1 MPPKGSIDK
10 KIPIRKYHKI
20 PFLDRPLQSI
30 LRFMQENRYM
40 NEQSKI
46 STNTEKESAPLL
58 EDIENGMYYTI
69 RNKYPYDP
77 LSMKQM
83 EIYGHTFSKESNADA
98 LHKISPIHISQ
109 PCGLPKIN
117 YQAVDV
123 PHTQSV
129 YSGPIGPLSFL
140 RNTVPQP
147 PDPTFMDFLN
157 KI

>member
-1 MPPKGSIDK
+1 MPPKGSIVK
-10 KIPIRKYHKI
+10 KVPTRKYNEI

-30 LRFMQENRYM
+30 LRFMQENRAM
-40 NEQSKI
+40 NEQSKTSANI
-46 STNTEKESAPLL
+46 EKARAPYL

-83 EIYGHTFSKESNADA
+83 EIYGHTFSKESNTDA
-98 LHKISPIHISQ
+98 LHKISPIHISK
-109 PCGLPKIN
+109 PYVLPKIN
-117 YQAVDV
+117 YQAIDV

>member
-1 MPPKGSIDK
+1 MPPKGSIAK
-10 KIPIRKYHKI
+10 KVPCGKYNQI
-20 PFLDRPLQSI
+20 PFLDRSSQSI
-30 LRFMQENRYM
+30 LRFMQENRDM
-40 NEQSKI
+40 IEQSKI
-46 STNTEKESAPLL
+46 STNIEKARTPSL
-58 EDIENGMYYTI
+58 EDIENRMYYTI

-83 EIYGHTFSKESNADA
+83 EIYGITFSKESNADT
-98 LHKISPIHISQ
+98 LHKISPIYISK
-109 PCGLPKIN
+109 PYVLPKIN
-117 YQAVDV
+117 YQAADI

-129 YSGPIGPLSFL
+129 YSDPIGPLSFL

>member
-1 MPPKGSIDK
+1 MPPKGSIVK
-10 KIPIRKYHKI
+10 KVPIRKYPQI
-20 PFLDRPLQSI
+20 PFLDRPLLSI
-30 LRFMQENRYM
+30 LRFMQENRAM
-40 NEQSKI
+40 NELSKTSANI
-46 STNTEKESAPLL
+46 EKAREPSL
-58 EDIENGMYYTI
+58 EDMENGMYYTV

-83 EIYGHTFSKESNADA
+83 EIYGHTFSNESNV
-98 LHKISPIHISQ
+98 LHKISPIHIRK
-109 PCGLPKIN
+109 PYIAPKIN
-117 YQAVDV
+117 YQAIDV

-129 YSGPIGPLSFL
+129 YSGPIGPVSFL